1 MYKVLRDF
9 ADAQDNN
16 HRYYAG
22 DVYPRSGYTPS
33 NERLTYLSSANN
45 PLHAPIIVLTEEKT
59 EKVEIPA
66 EEQKPRKTENKGG
79 KRRTRK

>member
-16 HRYYAG
+16 HRYHAG

-45 PLHAPIIVLTEEKT
+45 PLHAPIIVLTGDKPK
-59 EKVEIPA
+59 KVEIPV
-66 EEQKPRKTENKGG
+66 EEVKPVKTQNKPVR
-79 KRRTRK
+79 RRTKK

>member
-9 ADAQDNN
+9 ADAQDNS
-16 HRYYAG
+16 HRYHAG
-22 DVYPRSGYTPS
+22 DVYPRAGYTPS
-33 NERLTYLSSANN
+33 NERLTYLSSAKTPIN
-45 PLHAPIIVLTEEKT
+45 APVIVLTDEKT